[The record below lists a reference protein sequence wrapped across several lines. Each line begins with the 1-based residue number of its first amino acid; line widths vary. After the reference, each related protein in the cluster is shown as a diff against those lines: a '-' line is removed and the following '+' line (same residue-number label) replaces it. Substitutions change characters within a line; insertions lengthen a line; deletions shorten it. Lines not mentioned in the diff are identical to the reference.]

1 MMQKRAVNLF
11 LVSVCLIG
19 ILGIG
24 TSALLAA
31 HLSCSAKTP
40 CGGDHSHHD
49 EPEKPVHDHQNCA
62 FCKLFSGANGKYLA
76 GQGDLCPLGDTAA
89 VSPVSF
95 TSQPPLR
102 HVLSGAVPRG
112 PPAM

>member
-1 MMQKRAVNLF
+1 MMQNRAVNLL

-49 EPEKPVHDHQNCA
+49 EPEKPVHDHENCA

-76 GQGDLCPLGDTAA
+76 GQSDLCLSCDTAA

-95 TSQPPLR
+95 TSQPL
-102 HVLSGAVPRG
+102 LQQALTCAAPRS
-112 PPAM
+112 PPTA